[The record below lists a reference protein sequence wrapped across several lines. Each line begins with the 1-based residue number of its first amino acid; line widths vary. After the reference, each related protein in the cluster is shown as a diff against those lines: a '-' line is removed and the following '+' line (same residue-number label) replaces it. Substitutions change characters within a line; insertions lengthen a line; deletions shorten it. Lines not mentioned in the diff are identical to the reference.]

1 MENGENGTWAASEQ
15 VQPVAPKKQSN
26 ARLYAVIAIL
36 SVAVVGLAVALVV
49 VLTANNKQEPAAT
62 GNAEKPAEKTES
74 DFVAKRDEKRMK
86 ILQNFKVGIENY
98 QVNNNG
104 KSPWKIG
111 GYVER
116 KWKTGEIEKTFVQR
130 YIDSNC
136 SKADDDGKYDCS
148 EEAMEF
154 RDPDGSVL
162 NLELMDNAGALLMS
176 NGTNSVN
183 LGGYFEKW
191 PNNHTLIIVPEFYCR
206 ETDGVVNYGSG
217 LGPAEDP
224 ALKRET
230 SHKPP
235 YDKLFSLLYR
245 LESGKIACV
254 DNY

>member
-1 MENGENGTWAASEQ
+1 MENGENGTWAASEL

-26 ARLYAVIAIL
+26 ARLYAIIAIL

-62 GNAEKPAEKTES
+62 GNAEKSAEKTES
-74 DFVAKRDEKRMK
+74 DFVAKRDDERMK

-104 KSPWKIG
+104 KSPW
-111 GYVER
+111 ER
-116 KWKTGEIEKTFVQR
+116 GEYIEGKWMTGEIEKTFVQR
-130 YIDSNC
+130 YIDSSC
-136 SKADDDGKYDCS
+136 SRADDDGKYVCS
-148 EEAMEF
+148 KESTGF

-162 NLELMDNAGALLMS
+162 NLKLRDDAILLMTA
-176 NGTNSVN
+176 NGTNSVDI
-183 LGGYFEKW
+183 GGYFKEW
-191 PNNHTLIIVPEFYCR
+191 PNDHTLIVVPRFYCR

-217 LGPAEDP
+217 LGPIEDP

-235 YDKLFSLLYR
+235 YDQLFSLLYR